1 MAASRRDR
9 WQHDRTGGPAWARLL
24 STAFAQFA
32 DPASSPRLVSL
43 ASEAPLGG
51 LLDDLESLCGA
62 TAVKVSR
69 IAGAELGRSLD
80 AEARPVIRSDG
91 SPRLVIVDRI
101 DLVGGPQ
108 RQRAAA
114 VFLDELAR
122 DGVSACVTVGLTRPV
137 GEFAP
142 ALESR
147 LAAGFVIHVPQ
158 RPPEPPAEPRAV
170 WSLARIIRTSAS
182 RHGLSAAALAGSG
195 RSRQIVQAR
204 NLAMYLA
211 RRLTRSSF
219 DSIGAAFGHR
229 DHTTVMRGVRAVE
242 ARMTTDAAF
251 AADVERLLTA
261 GRRHA

>member
-1 MAASRRDR
+1 MAANRRDR
-9 WQHDRTGGPAWARLL
+9 WPPARPSCPAWARLL
-24 STAFAQFA
+24 RVAFGRLA
-32 DPASSPRLVSL
+32 DPTMAPLLVSL
-43 ASEAPLGG
+43 ASESSLAD
-51 LLDDLESLCGA
+51 LLDDLEGLCGV
-62 TAVKVSR
+62 TAMKVSR
-69 IAGAELGRSLD
+69 LCGTTLD
-80 AEARPVIRSDG
+80 RRLTGEVRPVIRSAR
-91 SPRLVIVDRI
+91 SPQLVIVDRI

-122 DGVSACVTVGLTRPV
+122 EGVSACVTVGLTRPV

-147 LAAGFVIHVPQ
+147 LVAGFVIHVPQ
-158 RPPEPPAEPRAV
+158 RRPEPSAEPRAA

-182 RHGLSAAALAGSG
+182 HHGLSAAALAGGG

-219 DSIGAAFGHR
+219 DSIGAAFGRR

-251 AADVERLLTA
+251 AADIERLLTA
-261 GRRHA
+261 GRR

>member
-1 MAASRRDR
+1 MAASRRER
-9 WQHDRTGGPAWARLL
+9 LPHDRTSCPAWARLL
-24 STAFAQFA
+24 RAAFTRLADRTAA
-32 DPASSPRLVSL
+32 PLLVSL
-43 ASEAPLGG
+43 ASEAPLADF
-51 LLDDLESLCGA
+51 LDDLEGLCGV
-62 TAVKVSR
+62 TAVKVLR
-69 IAGAELGRSLD
+69 LCGTTLGRRLA
-80 AEARPVIRSDG
+80 AEARPVISPDG

-114 VFLDELAR
+114 VFLDELAS

-158 RPPEPPAEPRAV
+158 RPPEPAAEPRAV

-195 RSRQIVQAR
+195 RSRQIVEAR

-211 RRLTRSSF
+211 RRLMRSSF
-219 DSIGAAFGHR
+219 DTIGVAFGDR

-261 GRRHA
+261 SRRSG

>member
-1 MAASRRDR
+1 MAAIRRDR
-9 WQHDRTGGPAWARLL
+9 WPPAHPSCPAWARLL
-24 STAFAQFA
+24 RAAFVRLA
-32 DPASSPRLVSL
+32 DPTMAPLLVSL
-43 ASEAPLGG
+43 ASKAPLAD
-51 LLDDLESLCGA
+51 LLDDLEGLCGV

-69 IAGAELGRSLD
+69 IAGAELGRSLE
-80 AEARPVIRSDG
+80 AEARPVISPDD

-114 VFLDELAR
+114 VLLDELAR

-158 RPPEPPAEPRAV
+158 RPPEPAAEPRAV
-170 WSLARIIRTSAS
+170 WSLARIIRTSAT

-195 RSRQIVQAR
+195 RSRQIVEAR

-229 DHTTVMRGVRAVE
+229 DHTTVMRGVRAIE
-242 ARMTTDAAF
+242 ARMATDAAF
-251 AADVERLLTA
+251 AADVERLLTP